1 MDFTH
6 LALVALL
13 VEAIIQTLKPVYDKE
28 KGFNR
33 DAIFSLLV
41 GIAICLLTG
50 VDFFA
55 ELGLPIGVP
64 YVGAAL
70 TGVIASR
77 GSNVVHDVF
86 KFVQAKANPVD
97 FGGVG

>member
-13 VEAIIQTLKPVYDKE
+13 VEALIQTLKPVYDKE

-33 DAIFSLLV
+33 DALFSLFV

-55 ELGLPIGVP
+55 ELGLPINIP
-64 YVGAAL
+64 LVGSTL

-86 KFVQAKANPVD
+86 KFVQAKASPYD
-97 FGGVG
+97 MGGVG

>member
-13 VEAIIQTLKPVYDKE
+13 IEAIIQTLKPVYDKE

-33 DAIFSLLV
+33 DAVFSLIV

-55 ELGLPIGVP
+55 ELGLPIGIP
-64 YVGAAL
+64 FVGSAL
-70 TGVIASR
+70 TGIIASR
-77 GSNVVHDVF
+77 GSNVVHDIF
-86 KFVQAKANPVD
+86 KFVQAKANPRD
-97 FGGVG
+97 YGAVG